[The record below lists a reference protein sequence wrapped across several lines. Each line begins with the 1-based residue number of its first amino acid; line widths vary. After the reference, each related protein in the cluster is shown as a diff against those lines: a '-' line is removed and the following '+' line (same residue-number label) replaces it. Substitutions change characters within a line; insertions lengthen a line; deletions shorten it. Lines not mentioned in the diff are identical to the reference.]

1 MKKLVGLVV
10 VLAALVLGGYYGM
23 GIATERTVK
32 RNLEAV
38 NKTNGLHVNILKYK
52 RGWFTSTAK
61 LDWLIHVPEH
71 IVKSPDGQSQTVA
84 AEDYKMQMPL
94 TIYHG
99 PIIFANRTV
108 KFGLGY
114 ANTDIHLPSQYNEKF
129 NAHFTSEST
138 QPVLD
143 LSLFVSYLNNS
154 TIEMAVPTFK
164 LIAKDGGQ
172 LDWMGM
178 NSSVNVTSDAK
189 KIDGD
194 FTVDGLQFSK
204 DDTKAVLG
212 EVTSEYELHKTAT
225 GLYLG
230 DASMSVPSLV
240 IHQKEE
246 KLFELTQFDVHS
258 SSDIE
263 DGLFSSHFKSSLEKI
278 MGHGKTYGPGNLEMA
293 IRNLDADVLGRINQ
307 QVNHAQQGTDVEKQQ
322 ALLAILPEVPK
333 LFSRGAEF
341 EISELSFTM
350 PQGTIEGTMLV
361 TLPKGDSSNPF
372 ELIQKIQGK
381 SKLRVPAEVVKMVL
395 NQANKQKIAAQ
406 AATSQQA
413 PDATTTV
420 APVTSTTTTTANT
433 ATTTAPATTA
443 ATDTPV
449 ATTATPDVEVQ
460 AAAMTDQQI
469 ASITQSGLVVKDG
482 DYFVIE
488 VALEQGNLQV
498 NGKPF
503 NPAMVKF

>member
-32 RNLEAV
+32 HNLEAV
-38 NKTNGLHVNILKYK
+38 NKSNGLYVNILEYK
-52 RGWFTSTAK
+52 RGWFTSTAQ
-61 LDWLIHVPEH
+61 LDWRLHVPERV
-71 IVKSPDGQSQTVA
+71 VKSSDGQSQTVA
-84 AEDYKMQMPL
+84 AQDYKMQMPL

-99 PIIFANRTV
+99 PIIFANGTV

-114 ANTDIHLPSQYNEKF
+114 ANTDIHLPPQYNEKF
-129 NAHFTSEST
+129 NTHFTTEST

-143 LSLFVSYLNNS
+143 LSLFVNYLNNS
-154 TIEMAVPTFK
+154 KIEMAVPTFK

-172 LDWMGM
+172 FDWKGM
-178 NSSVNVTSDAK
+178 NSSVNVTSDANQ
-189 KIDGD
+189 IDGD
-194 FTVDGLQFSK
+194 FTVDGVQFSK
-204 DDTKAVLG
+204 DDTKAVMG
-212 EVTSEYELHKTAT
+212 EVTSEYDLHKTNT

-230 DASMSVPSLV
+230 DASMSLPSLV
-240 IHQKEE
+240 INQKEE

-263 DGLFSSHFKSSLEKI
+263 EGLFSSHFKSSLEKI
-278 MGHGKTYGPGNLEMA
+278 VAQGKTFGPGNLEMA
-293 IRNLDADVLGRINQ
+293 IRNLDADVLGKINQ
-307 QVNHAQQGTDVEKQQ
+307 QVNQAQVGTEVEKQQ
-322 ALLAILPEVPK
+322 ALLAILPEIPK

-350 PQGTIEGTMLV
+350 PQGTIEGNMLV

-372 ELIQKIQGK
+372 ELMQKVQGK
-381 SKLRVPAEVVKMVL
+381 GKLRVPADVIKLVL
-395 NQANKQKIAAQ
+395 NQANKQKLSAQ
-406 AATSQQA
+406 AASTQ
-413 PDATTTV
+413 PATD
-420 APVTSTTTTTANT
+420 TTAVTPTT
-433 ATTTAPATTA
+433 ATTDTTDTTA
-443 ATDTPV
+443 AS
-449 ATTATPDVEVQ
+449 TATPAADVDAQ
-460 AAAMTDQQI
+460 ATAMTDQQI
-469 ASITQSGLVVKDG
+469 ASILQSGLVVKDG

-488 VALEQGNLQV
+488 VALNQGNLQV